1 MHLEHLCRIAL
12 EDPRLVEAAL
22 LRDPFTSQF
31 LKDCLAHL
39 NRCDPKQLARESHL
53 FAQLAKGLLR
63 LERPSWTC

>member
-12 EDPRLVEAAL
+12 EDPHLVETAL

-39 NRCDPKQLARESHL
+39 HQGDPKRLARESHL
-53 FAQLAKGLLR
+53 FAQLAKGTLR
-63 LERPSWTC
+63 LEPSS